1 MHAASAR
8 SQWYSELNP
17 CRQPTLAR
25 DMARVLSG
33 PETTRIAWIPVICGV
48 QMPRSASPVLVL
60 EGARAG
66 AAPSCRSCT

>member
-1 MHAASAR
+1 MHAAPAR

-17 CRQPTLAR
+17 CRLPTLAR

-33 PETTRIAWIPVICGV
+33 PETTRSAWIPVICAA
-48 QMPRSASPVLVL
+48 QMPRSARPVLVL

-66 AAPSCRSCT
+66 AARSCRICT